1 MGRKTIA
8 ILTVLAF
15 LTALLAV
22 TVPVALRI
30 RALLEQE
37 RTVSEVREQMAA
49 LEGENLTRN
58 QNLARWYNRNL
69 TLENPEPGFRAA
81 YDSIFNLGQGR
92 MGLLEVPELKLAL
105 PITHGMT
112 GQAGHDPASPLPIR
126 GQGNHIVIFLEE
138 NQPFAEGMTVY
149 IVLPGETLD
158 FSVQSIQIM
167 PEGWCVDCPSPAEML
182 ILVVDRGG
190 RRTIVRCVRI
200 SHGAENEYARKWG

>member
-8 ILTVLAF
+8 ILTILAF
-15 LTALLAV
+15 LVALLTV

-30 RALLEQE
+30 RTLLEQE
-37 RTVSEVREQMAA
+37 RIVSETRAQMAA
-49 LEGENLTRN
+49 LEGEKLKRN

-69 TLENPEPGFRAA
+69 TLENPEPGYRAA

-105 PITHGMT
+105 PLSHGITGW
-112 GQAGHDPASPLPIR
+112 AGHDPASPLPIR

-138 NQPFAEGMTVY
+138 NQPFAEGMTVS
-149 IVLPGETLD
+149 IALPGETLD
-158 FSVQSIQIM
+158 FSVRSIQVM
-167 PEGWCVDCPSPAEML
+167 PEGWCVECPSPAEML
-182 ILVVDRGG
+182 ILVVDRGN

-200 SHGAENEYARKWG
+200 PCGEENEYAHKWG

>member
-15 LTALLAV
+15 LAALLAV
-22 TVPVALRI
+22 TVPLALRI

-37 RTVSEVREQMAA
+37 RTVSEVRERMAA
-49 LEGENLTRN
+49 LEGEKLTRN

-112 GQAGHDPASPLPIR
+112 GQAGHDPASPLPVG

-138 NQPFAEGMTVY
+138 NQPFVEGMAVY
-149 IVLPGETLD
+149 IDLPGEKLC
-158 FSVQSIQIM
+158 FAVQSIQVM
-167 PEGWCVDCPSPAEML
+167 PGQWSIECPSPAEML
-182 ILVVDRGG
+182 ILVIDQGD
-190 RRTIVRCVRI
+190 RRTIVRCVGI
-200 SHGAENEYARKWG
+200 SDSEVPGNGAMNG